1 MSVPSRR
8 ERKVLPRFLS
18 VYGFW
23 LLGAFLTA
31 SSAWAGQKG
40 AGGKKSTAPPA
51 PKVNLILPR
60 YNLHEALVAI
70 GKQHKVTILCDS
82 YFHPRKSIAEFN
94 KLKQPLVLRN
104 LTLEQAFN
112 QLARLFDYQWSK
124 EKDAY
129 IFKNRVPALDAG
141 YEVDEKTLDLVL
153 QNPTDGTFKFLARFL
168 DLSEK
173 PLLSLA
179 EQHPQFELLLPKS
192 PRRAEVVFYARL
204 PDALRARFDKG
215 EKVKYSELPE
225 DIRKSVLTTAQQ
237 NNKNLKPSVVEKF
250 VYQLVKD
257 KNGWQRLQ
265 TTGLPNKR

>member
-1 MSVPSRR
+1 
-8 ERKVLPRFLS
+8 
-18 VYGFW
+18 VYIFW

-31 SSAWAGQKG
+31 SSAWASQRG
-40 AGGKKSTAPPA
+40 AGEKKSVSPPA
-51 PKVNLILPR
+51 PRVNLTLPR
-60 YNLHEALVAI
+60 YNLHEALAAI

-82 YFHPRKSIAEFN
+82 YFHPRKNIAAFN

-129 IFKNRVPALDAG
+129 IFKNRVPTLDAG
-141 YEVDEKTLDLVL
+141 YEVDEKTLDLVM
-153 QNPTDGTFKFLARFL
+153 QNPPDGTFKFLARFL

-179 EQHPQFELLLPKS
+179 EQHPQFELLLPQS
-192 PRRAEVVFYARL
+192 PRRAEVEFYARL
-204 PDALRARFDKG
+204 SDALCTRLDKG
-215 EKVKYSELPE
+215 EKVKYSELPP
-225 DIRKSVLTTAQQ
+225 DIRERALTAAQQ
-237 NNKNLKPSVVEKF
+237 NNKNLNPSDVEKF

-257 KNGWQRLQ
+257 KNGGQRLQ